1 MKKQEIE
8 THREE
13 KKQSIENDPKIIQ
26 MLELTN
32 RDLEG
37 AIINVFKDWRENMV
51 IMNRWKPL
59 QKEKVFLK
67 SQM

>member
-8 THREE
+8 THSEE
-13 KKQSIENDPKIIQ
+13 KKQSIENDPKMIQ

-32 RDLEG
+32 RDLEA

-51 IMNRWKPL
+51 IMNRWKSL
-59 QKEKVFLK
+59 QKEKVF
-67 SQM
+67 